1 MLVKNEIFKIY
12 CILKKKKKKK
22 NDQVEFLM
30 RVSDLPSGD
39 DVAKCNDAVPARR
52 SIPCQIFCLR
62 SLVYA

>member
-1 MLVKNEIFKIY
+1 MLVKHEIFKIY
-12 CILKKKKKKK
+12 LILKKKK